1 MEDMILLKNITQ
13 LEDVI
18 VPTLFKPIQ
27 FRVITRLSK
36 GKSLSDNEKRY
47 FRGRIK
53 QKLVALK
60 EIIKQPYDQNELTH
74 ILNSIGIYYIT
85 GLEALKHNG
94 FGWYYQTKIV
104 EIINTKIQ
112 GKIHL
117 SNMTLRFIRVKTI
130 KKKKYKT
137 DKKTGLKYATNE
149 QILKDVTIT
158 KNTYA
163 KKLWIEML
171 SRYKRMFV
179 RRFDKFKNYIQNQ
192 EIIDF
197 SKYGV

>member
-1 MEDMILLKNITQ
+1 M
-13 LEDVI
+13 
-18 VPTLFKPIQ
+18 
-27 FRVITRLSK
+27 
-36 GKSLSDNEKRY
+36 
-47 FRGRIK
+47 
-53 QKLVALK
+53 
-60 EIIKQPYDQNELTH
+60 
-74 ILNSIGIYYIT
+74 
-85 GLEALKHNG
+85 
-94 FGWYYQTKIV
+94 
-104 EIINTKIQ
+104 
-112 GKIHL
+112 